1 MSFRQARWNEPL
13 VFEMGFEGRVGTLLP
28 EVDEEVKGAVGE
40 PSKLVPERMLRR
52 EPPDIPELSEV
63 EVLRHFVHLS
73 QMNYG
78 VNSGRMY
85 PLGSCTMKYN
95 PVVNELLVRDERLA
109 WAHPYQDPDTVQ
121 GILEILYTLKTWLA
135 EITGMDDVSLQPSA
149 GAHGEFLGVLIIR
162 AYHRLRG
169 ELEVRREI
177 IVPDSA
183 HGTNPASAVMGGFK
197 VVTVPSDGRGCVDME
212 ALETALSE
220 RTAGL
225 MLTNPNTLGLFEDR
239 ILEIADMVHGV
250 GALLYYDGANL
261 NAILGKCR
269 PGDMGFDIVHL
280 NIHKTFS
287 TPHGGG
293 GPGAGPIAVKREL
306 SKFLPAPTVE
316 FDGEKYYLDYDRPHA
331 VGRVRGFLGNV
342 VPLVKAFAYIL
353 SMGPEGLR
361 EAAEVAVLN
370 SNYLMNKLRRVRGF
384 SLPYGEGRWRKH
396 EFVLSSERLRKE
408 TGVGAGDVAKAL
420 IDHGFH
426 PPTMYFPPIVE
437 EALMVEPTETEPL
450 EELDR
455 FADALAEVSRRAYEN
470 PEAVRGC
477 PRNASASRVD
487 EVRASHPKTMCLS
500 WRMYKSR
507 LELRKCK
514 RDPR

>member
-1 MSFRQARWNEPL
+1 MSFRQARWGEPL
-13 VFEMGFEGRVGTLLP
+13 VFEMGFPGRVGLTLP
-28 EVDEEVKGAVGE
+28 EVDEEVRRVVGD
-40 PSKLVPERMLRR
+40 PSKLIPEGMVRR
-52 EPPDIPELSEV
+52 EPPGIPELSQV
-63 EVLRHFVHLS
+63 EVLRHFIHLS

-78 VNSGRMY
+78 VNTGRIY

-95 PVVNELLVRDERLA
+95 PVVNELLARDERLL

-169 ELEVRREI
+169 ELEFRREI

-183 HGTNPASAVMGGFK
+183 HGTNPASAAMGGFK
-197 VVTVPSDGRGCVDME
+197 VVSIPSDGRGCVDMD
-212 ALETALSE
+212 ALEEALSE

-293 GPGAGPIAVKREL
+293 GPGAGPIAVKQEL

-316 FDGEKYYLDYDRPHA
+316 FDGKRYYLDYDRPHA
-331 VGRVRGFLGNV
+331 VGRVRAFLGNV
-342 VPLVKAFAYIL
+342 APLVKAFAYLL
-353 SMGPEGLR
+353 SMGPDGLK
-361 EAAEVAVLN
+361 EAAEVSVLN
-370 SNYLMNKLRRVRGF
+370 SNYLMKRLEGVRGF
-384 SLPYGEGRWRKH
+384 SVPYGAGRWRKH
-396 EFVLSSERLRKE
+396 EFVLSSEEMARE
-408 TGVGAGDVAKAL
+408 TGVRAADVAKAL
-420 IDHGFH
+420 IDRGFH
-426 PPTMYFPPIVE
+426 PPTMYFPPIVR
-437 EALMVEPTETEPL
+437 EALMVEPTETEPV
-450 EELDR
+450 EELDQL
-455 FADALAEVSRRAYEN
+455 AEALAEISREAYEN
-470 PEAVRGC
+470 PESVKAC
-477 PRNASASRVD
+477 PRRASASRVD
-487 EVRASHPKTMCLS
+487 EVRASHPGTMCLS
-500 WRMYKSR
+500 WRMYKSK
-507 LELRKCK
+507 LETT
-514 RDPR
+514 

>member
-1 MSFRQARWNEPL
+1 MRFRQARWEEPL
-13 VFEMGFEGRVGTLLP
+13 VFEMGFPGRVGLTLP
-28 EVDEEVKGAVGE
+28 EVDEDVRRVVGD
-40 PSKLVPERMLRR
+40 PSKLIPEGMLRR
-52 EPPDIPELSEV
+52 EPPGIPELSQV
-63 EVLRHFVHLS
+63 EVLRHFIHLS

-78 VNSGRMY
+78 VNTGRIY

-95 PVVNELLVRDERLA
+95 PVVNELLARDERLL

-183 HGTNPASAVMGGFK
+183 HGTNPASAAMGGFK
-197 VVTVPSDGRGCVDME
+197 VVSVPSDGRGCVDMG
-212 ALETALSE
+212 ALEEALSE

-293 GPGAGPIAVKREL
+293 GPGAGPIAVKEEL

-316 FDGEKYYLDYDRPHA
+316 FDGKRYYLNYDRPHA
-331 VGRVRGFLGNV
+331 VGRVR
-342 VPLVKAFAYIL
+342 A
-353 SMGPEGLR
+353 
-361 EAAEVAVLN
+361 
-370 SNYLMNKLRRVRGF
+370 
-384 SLPYGEGRWRKH
+384 
-396 EFVLSSERLRKE
+396 
-408 TGVGAGDVAKAL
+408 
-420 IDHGFH
+420 
-426 PPTMYFPPIVE
+426 
-437 EALMVEPTETEPL
+437 
-450 EELDR
+450 
-455 FADALAEVSRRAYEN
+455 
-470 PEAVRGC
+470 
-477 PRNASASRVD
+477 
-487 EVRASHPKTMCLS
+487 
-500 WRMYKSR
+500 
-507 LELRKCK
+507 
-514 RDPR
+514 

>member
-1 MSFRQARWNEPL
+1 MSFRQARWDEPL
-13 VFEMGFEGRVGTLLP
+13 VFEMGFPGRVGLTLP
-28 EVDEEVKGAVGE
+28 EVDEDVRRVVGD
-40 PSKLVPERMLRR
+40 PSKLIPEGMLRR
-52 EPPDIPELSEV
+52 EPPGIPELSQV
-63 EVLRHFVHLS
+63 EVLRHFIHLS

-78 VNSGRMY
+78 VNTGRIY

-95 PVVNELLVRDERLA
+95 PVVNELLARDERLL

-183 HGTNPASAVMGGFK
+183 HGTNPASAAMGGFK
-197 VVTVPSDGRGCVDME
+197 VVSVPSDGRGCVDMG
-212 ALETALSE
+212 ALEEALSE

-293 GPGAGPIAVKREL
+293 GPGAGPIAVKEEL

-316 FDGEKYYLDYDRPHA
+316 FDGKRYYLNYDRPHA
-331 VGRVRGFLGNV
+331 VGRVRAFLGNV
-342 VPLVKAFAYIL
+342 APLVKAFAYLL
-353 SMGPEGLR
+353 SMGPDGLR
-361 EAAEVAVLN
+361 EAAEVSVLN
-370 SNYLMNKLRRVRGF
+370 SNYLMKRLEGVRGF
-384 SLPYGEGRWRKH
+384 SVPYGAGRWRKH
-396 EFVLSSERLRKE
+396 EFVLSSEEMARE
-408 TGVGAGDVAKAL
+408 TGVRAADVAKAL
-420 IDHGFH
+420 IDRGFH
-426 PPTMYFPPIVE
+426 PPTMYFPPIVR
-437 EALMVEPTETEPL
+437 EALMVEPTETEPV
-450 EELDR
+450 EELDQL
-455 FADALAEVSRRAYEN
+455 AEALAEISREAYEN
-470 PEAVRGC
+470 PESVKAC
-477 PRNASASRVD
+477 PRRASASRVD
-487 EVRASHPKTMCLS
+487 EVRVSHPRTMCLS
-500 WRMYKSR
+500 WRMYKSK
-507 LELRKCK
+507 LETT
-514 RDPR
+514 